1 MRGAIMNK
9 ILSSFLVMGLL
20 AGCGN
25 EAANDTSTEK
35 IEKNVAVQEPSTE
48 TTAKE
53 ETKDNETGIHN
64 GEFDIT
70 NDTGYIK
77 LLGIFEGDIS
87 SEEDLS
93 ATIDFNGFKVSF
105 IPSLVD
111 VELSAEAQTE
121 EKYKGKTETKAIMLS
136 MNVENTLD
144 DDVDYNGSF
153 TVVTDTGEQIHSESG
168 LLSQNAVVQT
178 YHGKVK
184 ETGYEILPL
193 NGEELPKSIK
203 VIMDPPDKLVDG
215 AYNGNEDLGGEQRIE
230 FTKLVTE

>member
-1 MRGAIMNK
+1 MKKLLGSLLA
-9 ILSSFLVMGLL
+9 LGLL
-20 AGCGN
+20 VGCGN
-25 EAANDTSTEK
+25 EKASETPKE
-35 IEKNVAVQEPSTE
+35 EENVAAVEKQEPTE
-48 TTAKE
+48 EVAVN
-53 ETKDNETGIHN
+53 KDDKTSKNETGIHN

-70 NDTGYIK
+70 NNTGHIK
-77 LLGIFEGDIS
+77 LLGIFEGESS

-93 ATIDFNGFKVSF
+93 NTIDFNGFKVSF

-121 EKYKGKTETKAIMLS
+121 EKYEGRTETKAIMLS

>member
-1 MRGAIMNK
+1 MDMK
-9 ILSSFLVMGLL
+9 KLLSSLLALGLL

-25 EAANDTSTEK
+25 EKVSETPKEEEKATAVENQETTE
-35 IEKNVAVQEPSTE
+35 EVAVN
-48 TTAKE
+48 
-53 ETKDNETGIHN
+53 KDDKTSKNETGIHN

-70 NDTGYIK
+70 NNTGYIK
-77 LLGIFEGDIS
+77 LLGIFEGESS

-93 ATIDFNGFKVSF
+93 NTIDFNGFKVSF

-121 EKYKGKTETKAIMLS
+121 EKYEGKAETKAVMLS
-136 MNVENTLD
+136 MNVENTLE

-153 TVVTDTGEQIHSESG
+153 IVVTDTGEQLYAESG
-168 LLSQNAVVQT
+168 LLSKNAVVQT

-193 NGEELPKSIK
+193 KGDELPKSIK
-203 VIMDPPDKLVDG
+203 IIMDPPNKLVNG
-215 AYNGNEDLGGEQRIE
+215 ALNGNKDLGEEKRLE
-230 FTKLVTE
+230 FDKLVTE